1 MEKQGS
7 SVEMSRFYAAL
18 NQVVHVSKQEL
29 NRLLAEEK
37 AAKDGKVKPGP
48 KPKTLPLDRVSGESD

>member
-7 SVEMSRFYAAL
+7 SVEMDRFYAAL

-37 AAKDGKVKPGP
+37 ASKKGKMKPGP
-48 KPKTLPLDRVSGESD
+48 RRKALASDRA